1 MRQSTLNAASDVALV
16 RPIAERELTARFEA
30 VRGRLTAVCTAV
42 VGADEAEDLV
52 QETFLRARDR
62 IHQLRDGEL
71 FDAWVVRIALN
82 EALTVAR
89 RRKRLRERLPRLVA
103 QAPAPRDVG
112 LRELVERLQPRP
124 RAVIVLRYAYGL
136 STAEVA
142 RYLNTSE
149 ANVRVLSFR
158 ARRHLQSQLEEAD
171 R

>member
-1 MRQSTLNAASDVALV
+1 M
-16 RPIAERELTARFEA
+16 
-30 VRGRLTAVCTAV
+30 
-42 VGADEAEDLV
+42 

-82 EALTVAR
+82 EALAVAR

-103 QAPAPRDVG
+103 QSPSPRDIG
-112 LRELVERLQPRP
+112 LRELVERLHARP
-124 RAVIVLRYAYGL
+124 RAVIVLRYGYGL

-158 ARRHLQSQLEEAD
+158 ARRRLRSQLEEAD
-171 R
+171 P

>member
-16 RPIAERELTARFEA
+16 RPIADQGLTARFEA

-42 VGADEAEDLV
+42 VGADEAEDLI

-62 IHQLRDGEL
+62 VHQLRDTQL

-82 EALTVAR
+82 EALAVAR
-89 RRKRLRERLPRLVA
+89 RRKRLGERLPRLVA
-103 QAPAPRDVG
+103 QSPAPRDIG
-112 LRELVERLQPRP
+112 LRELVERLEPRP
-124 RAVIVLRYAYGL
+124 RAVIVLRFAYGL

-142 RYLNTSE
+142 RFLNTSE

-158 ARRHLQSQLEEAD
+158 ARRQLQLQLEEAD